1 MIKTIIR
8 AMYYAFFAIVLIS
21 IILAG
26 WTCFAFISQ
35 PSKSGEIIN
44 VIQDMY
50 KSQKSVIID
59 VVDLSKLL
67 IKDTSKKIA
76 IEDNNLLTE
85 SESESLTDQE
95 EKSLFDEPS
104 IREDNGDNPL
114 GIVIE
119 PSLPEVIEENLP
131 EISVE
136 PLEND
141 QSEVSMNKMGIG
153 MDMN

>member
-8 AMYYAFFAIVLIS
+8 AMYSAFISIVLIS

-26 WTCFAFISQ
+26 WTCFAFFFQ
-35 PSKSGEIIN
+35 PMKSVEIIN

-67 IKDTSKKIA
+67 LEDKTERINS
-76 IEDNNLLTE
+76 EDNNLLTE
-85 SESESLTDQE
+85 PELLTNDE
-95 EKSLFDEPS
+95 DKSLLDEPS
-104 IREDNGDNPL
+104 ILEDNGDNPR

-119 PSLPEVIEENLP
+119 PSLPEVSEEKLP
-131 EISVE
+131 DITIG
-136 PLEND
+136 PLDND
-141 QSEVSMNKMGIG
+141 QSEVSMNEMEIG

>member
-8 AMYYAFFAIVLIS
+8 AIYSAFISIVLIS
-21 IILAG
+21 IILTG

-35 PSKSGEIIN
+35 PTKSGEIIN

-59 VVDLSKLL
+59 IVDLSKLL
-67 IKDTSKKIA
+67 INDTSKKISS
-76 IEDNNLLTE
+76 EDNNLLTE
-85 SESESLTDQE
+85 SELLTDQE
-95 EKSLFDEPS
+95 DKYLVDDLSML
-104 IREDNGDNPL
+104 EDNGENPL

-119 PSLPEVIEENLP
+119 PSSSEVSEKNLP
-131 EISVE
+131 EITLG
-136 PLEND
+136 PLDSD
-141 QSEVSMNKMGIG
+141 QREVSINKMEIE